1 MRTCFILFLITCC
14 FTASAQNILNRSIAV
29 NINSI
34 QLEQALKLI
43 SNKGN
48 FYFSYNSSIIPADK
62 IVSYPASNGAVKQIL
77 DYILES
83 KYEYIERGNYIILRL
98 LPLKL
103 TIFTQQAILE
113 ERFYSINGF
122 VMDDRTERRLR
133 DASVYE
139 KKQLASTITNDEGYF
154 KIRLKSKYKSAA
166 ITISKQMYEDT
177 TVAVSPKVNQ
187 QLNISLT
194 PAYSKPEIVTIKP
207 ADYLNAALPV
217 ATLTI
222 DTAINS
228 PSLRFV
234 DTLKLERNRR
244 AKFLITARQKIQ
256 SLNLKNF
263 ITSRPYH
270 ASFTPGLSTQGK
282 LSAQVINN
290 FSLNVLGGY
299 TGGVNGFEVA
309 GMFNI
314 NKGNV
319 QFAQAAG
326 LFNLTGGS
334 MTGVQL
340 AGLNN
345 TVFDKAEGVQA
356 AGISNIVRGS
366 LTGIQLSG
374 IYNHV
379 SDSVSGLQVAGISN
393 YARQKVK
400 GMQVAG
406 IANISSRH
414 IDGIQVAGIF
424 NYAKRLRGVQIGLI
438 NIADTS
444 EGYSIGLLNIVLKGY
459 HKLVFSTN
467 EVLNANAAF
476 KTGNSKL
483 YSMLIAGLNTT
494 NNEKVYAFGYGIGT
508 EIKLTNWSSINPE
521 LSSQYVYLGS
531 FQNFNLLNKFQ
542 LDLHLNF
549 GKHFSIFGGP
559 SVNAYYSDQSVPVPG
574 YKTFLPKENHH
585 TFKVSNT
592 STGWIGWNVGVS
604 LF

>member
-1 MRTCFILFLITCC
+1 MRTCLISFLITCC
-14 FTASAQNILNRSIAV
+14 FKASAQNILNQSIV
-29 NINSI
+29 VKINSI
-34 QLEQALKLI
+34 PLEQALKQI

-48 FYFSYNSSIIPADK
+48 FYFSYNSNIIPAGK
-62 IVSYPASNGAVKQIL
+62 IVSYPTSSGAVKQIL

-83 KYEYIERGNYIILRL
+83 KYEYIERDNYIILRL

-139 KKQLASTITNDEGYF
+139 KTQLASTITDNEGYF
-154 KIRLKSKYKSAA
+154 RIRLKSKYKSAA

-187 QLNISLT
+187 QLNIFLT
-194 PAYSKPEIVTIKP
+194 PVYSKPEIVTIKP
-207 ADYLNAALPV
+207 ADYFNAALPV
-217 ATLTI
+217 SNLII
-222 DTAINS
+222 DTVINS
-228 PSLRFV
+228 PSIRLT
-234 DTLKLERNRR
+234 DTLRLERNRR
-244 AKFLITARQKIQ
+244 ARFLLTARQKIQ
-256 SLNLKNF
+256 GLNLRNF
-263 ITSRPYH
+263 ITSRPYQV
-270 ASFTPGLSTQGK
+270 SFTPGLSTQGK
-282 LSAQVINN
+282 LSAQVVNN
-290 FSLNVLGGY
+290 VSLNVLGGY
-299 TGGVNGFEVA
+299 TGGVNGAEVA
-309 GMFNI
+309 GLFNI
-314 NKGNV
+314 NKRNV

-345 TVFDKAEGVQA
+345 TVFDRVDGVQA
-356 AGISNIVRGS
+356 AGISNIAKGALS
-366 LTGIQLSG
+366 GIQLSG
-374 IYNHV
+374 VYNHV
-379 SDSVSGLQVAGISN
+379 SNSLSGLQVAGISN
-393 YARQKVK
+393 YAKQKVK
-400 GMQVAG
+400 GIQVAG

-414 IDGIQVAGIF
+414 MDGIQLAGIF
-424 NYAKRLRGVQIGLI
+424 NYAKKLRGVQVGLL

-444 EGYSIGLLNIVLKGY
+444 EGYSIGLLNIVMKGY

-467 EVLNANAAF
+467 EVLNVNAAF

-483 YSMLIAGLNTT
+483 YSMLIAGLNTG
-494 NNEKVYAFGYGIGT
+494 NNEKAYAFGYGIGT
-508 EIKLTNWSSINPE
+508 EIKFTNWSSINPE

-531 FQNFNLLNKFQ
+531 FNDFNLLNKFQ

-559 SVNAYYSDQSVPVPG
+559 SVNAYYSDQSVAVPG

-585 TFKVSNT
+585 TFKVTNK